1 MCDEYDS
8 YDDYND
14 ADKSAWLDTSDVQGN
29 NIDSKFWSEA
39 TKAVLTCWI
48 SLIRKTFANG
58 TPHPKSYS
66 KKK

>member
-1 MCDEYDS
+1 MAETYDYDD

-14 ADKSAWLDTSDVQGN
+14 ADKSAWLDTTDVQGN
-29 NIDSKFWSEA
+29 NIRPSLFSEA

-48 SLIRKTFANG
+48 SLIRKTFANSK
-58 TPHPKSYS
+58 PH

>member
-1 MCDEYDS
+1 MAETYNYDD

-14 ADKSAWLDTSDVQGN
+14 ADKSAWLDTTDVQGN

-39 TKAVLTCWI
+39 TKALLTWWAY
-48 SLIRKTFANG
+48 LIRKAFANSQ
-58 TPHPKSYS
+58 PH